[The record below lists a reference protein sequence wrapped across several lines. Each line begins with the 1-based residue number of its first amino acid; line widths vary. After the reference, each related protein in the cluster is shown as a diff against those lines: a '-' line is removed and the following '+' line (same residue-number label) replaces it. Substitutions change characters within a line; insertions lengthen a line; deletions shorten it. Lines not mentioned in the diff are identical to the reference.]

1 MTALFIIIGMFSALS
16 LSFSVYSLIAVS
28 RYERLRQIAKS
39 NESDL
44 IDLRDRMSR
53 LNNSVNAKYSRAS
66 SKDGLIEQLLM
77 RSLGLDNERE
87 DDVTDDELL
96 DEDL

>member
-1 MTALFIIIGMFSALS
+1 M
-16 LSFSVYSLIAVS
+16 
-28 RYERLRQIAKS
+28 LRQIAKS

-66 SKDGLIEQLLM
+66 TKDGLIEQLLM

-87 DDVTDDELL
+87 DVPDDELL
-96 DEDL
+96 EEDL

>member
-1 MTALFIIIGMFSALS
+1 MTALLIIIGLFSALS

-28 RYERLRQIAKS
+28 RYEMLRQIAKS

-66 SKDGLIEQLLM
+66 TKDGLIEQLLM

-87 DDVTDDELL
+87 DVPDDELL
-96 DEDL
+96 EEDL